1 MTFNVPP
8 VGGVDSTGGAVGAG
22 RGVRGPADGKDF
34 SKALAEASQ
43 VDISV
48 PASPP
53 AEVADAIGRASAR
66 YDELHAQHRELH
78 FASDP
83 KSGRLVI
90 EVRDLDGKVLRTI
103 PPSQALDVIDGAPLE
118 EGG

>member
-1 MTFNVPP
+1 MTLNVPP
-8 VGGVDSTGGAVGAG
+8 AGGVDPTGNPAPAA
-22 RGVRGPADGKDF
+22 RSVRGSADGKEF

-48 PASPP
+48 PSSPP
-53 AEVADAIGRASAR
+53 AEVEEAIGRASAR
-66 YDELHAQHRELH
+66 YDELRSQHRELH

-90 EVRDLDGKVLRTI
+90 EVRDLDGNLMRTI
-103 PPSQALDVIDGAPLE
+103 PPSQALDVIDGAPLKDDQ
-118 EGG
+118 

>member
-8 VGGVDSTGGAVGAG
+8 VGGVDSNTGATGAG
-22 RGVRGPADGKDF
+22 RGVRGSADGKEF

-48 PASPP
+48 PSSPP
-53 AEVADAIGRASAR
+53 AEVGDAIGRASAR
-66 YDELHAQHRELH
+66 YDELRKQHRELH

-83 KSGRLVI
+83 QSGRLVI
-90 EVRDLDGKVLRTI
+90 EVRDLDGNVIRTI

-118 EGG
+118 DR